1 MSGFGTTVSPLFR
14 TFANSPDWEAL
25 YTPCV
30 PATGAGTTHRQ
41 QDRSMSEHAEM
52 DSELCTGCGGP
63 IQDKFL
69 LKVGERQWHVKCL
82 RCSVCQTPLGRHTT
96 CYTREADVYCKADYI
111 RLTFRV
117 SYHRSHLGK
126 HYKNVF
132 RDYNPSSRDVQSS
145 ALSVFPPRLISLV
158 IAFAPIGGIIP
169 RLRTSPGPVSVLTH
183 DSLTSHRHAEGAV
196 ALAARAVSSLLAERC
211 LKQFGTKC
219 AKCCRNIQS
228 NDWVRR
234 AKSNVY
240 HLACFACDA
249 CKRQLSTGEEFALH
263 DGKVLCKTHYLE
275 AMDAAAGSGNGSD
288 CDSLY
293 SGESGSGGHRP
304 KRVRTTFTE
313 EQLRVLQANF
323 NIDSNPDGQDLER
336 IAQITGLSKR
346 VTQVWF
352 QNSRARQKKYG
363 NLTGSKSL
371 SPGRKCCIKCGQIY
385 CACVQGGLQATSCA

>member
-30 PATGAGTTHRQ
+30 PATGAGTAHRQ

-111 RLTFRV
+111 R
-117 SYHRSHLGK
+117 
-126 HYKNVF
+126 
-132 RDYNPSSRDVQSS
+132 
-145 ALSVFPPRLISLV
+145 
-158 IAFAPIGGIIP
+158 
-169 RLRTSPGPVSVLTH
+169 
-183 DSLTSHRHAEGAV
+183 
-196 ALAARAVSSLLAERC
+196 
-211 LKQFGTKC
+211 QFGTKC